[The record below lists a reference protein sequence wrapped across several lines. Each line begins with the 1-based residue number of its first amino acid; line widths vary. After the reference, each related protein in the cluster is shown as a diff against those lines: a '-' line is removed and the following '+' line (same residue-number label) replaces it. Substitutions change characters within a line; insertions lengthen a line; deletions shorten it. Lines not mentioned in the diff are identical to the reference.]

1 MVSNPEYMSLIDKQ
15 NEMLKANP
23 GIKNE
28 NDDALRKRLYEDQS
42 NYTKGSVSIKASNQ
56 LDLI

>member
-1 MVSNPEYMSLIDKQ
+1 MSLIDKQ